1 MPRKFLAVALWL
13 IGSIL
18 FTAQASAQ
26 IQTYEG
32 VGEYWLERGDT
43 LDYAKK
49 KATALAERDA
59 LEQVYIYVSSDST
72 LRNSDL
78 SKDEI
83 ITIAAGLIYVT
94 GKKFSVSKADGN
106 FVVRATVNAEIDI
119 AAVVEAVEREKQSR
133 LQH

>member
-49 KATALAERDA
+49 KATTLAERDA

>member
-78 SKDEI
+78 NKDEI